1 MGLLMI
7 GVCVSISQQGVV
19 EVAPHL
25 LVFAGRRVFEA
36 LLAAQSL
43 RVELAF
49 DEVHFGHAVLCLGR
63 DLGFG
68 GAPQN
73 RELLDGRG
81 VGVDDLHAQLV
92 VPAVEV
98 VLGVLDTLLLLLD
111 LVAAVENLV
120 ERDRKRCPTFHQ
132 LCSRP
137 VVVVVHIGM
146 LLS

>member
-1 MGLLMI
+1 MREYLEP
-7 GVCVSISQQGVV
+7 QQGVV

-25 LVFAGRRVFEA
+25 LVFAGRRIFEA
-36 LLAAQSL
+36 LLAAQRL

-49 DEVHFGHAVLCLGR
+49 DEVHFGHAVLCFGR

-68 GAPQN
+68 GAPQD

-98 VLGVLDTLLLLLD
+98 VLGILDTLLLLLD

-120 ERDRKRCPTFHQ
+120 ENEAPTFHQ